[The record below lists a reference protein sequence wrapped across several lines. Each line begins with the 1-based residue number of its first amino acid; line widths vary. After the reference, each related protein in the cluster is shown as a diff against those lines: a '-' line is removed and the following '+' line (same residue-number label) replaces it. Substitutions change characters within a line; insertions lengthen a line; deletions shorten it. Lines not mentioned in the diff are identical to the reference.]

1 MENLTKMN
9 CIGGSQQN
17 MRYLFKETCIYICL
31 MSGYILE
38 QRQRLGLQSCLI
50 LRTSQH
56 SGWTITF
63 QTSILFLS
71 ERNSFNSRNGRFL
84 FRAKNICGCNERLK
98 FYL

>member
-1 MENLTKMN
+1 MWRVIYFHRQEEQMENLTKMN

-63 QTSILFLS
+63 QTSI
-71 ERNSFNSRNGRFL
+71 
-84 FRAKNICGCNERLK
+84 
-98 FYL
+98 